1 MLSLICREKDNPDIA
16 KGMTARHT
24 ELILQRAILESP
36 ARPSGSICQGASSY
50 SNVFQPILTSL
61 ISITKKAN
69 RKEHIPTSRSK
80 RANTKPVSRRETHT
94 KGYMNPTKRE
104 TLSFILG
111 YSAQAPYRDPAHSAL
126 EFHCGDQYLRPSK
139 SPCSPMSPP
148 QPHQRYSYSRRGPT

>member
-1 MLSLICREKDNPDIA
+1 MPGRFFIFKRFSAHTHFSRFGN
-16 KGMTARHT
+16 KGS
-24 ELILQRAILESP
+24 EID
-36 ARPSGSICQGASSY
+36 
-50 SNVFQPILTSL
+50 FTSL